1 MRKIAFF
8 NRSRDLILT
17 EEKPQ
22 NLTLRPCEYR
32 KSQYVVRKSLVKF
45 FMYICDK
52 TDELYTL
59 LKFKL
64 IFTTFS
70 WSQL

>member
-1 MRKIAFF
+1 MPSFLK
-8 NRSRDLILT
+8 SRDLILT

-22 NLTLRPCEYR
+22 NLTLRPCECR

-52 TDELYTL
+52 TDEL
-59 LKFKL
+59 
-64 IFTTFS
+64 
-70 WSQL
+70 